1 MKSLLRTTLLV
12 GAALLAAPSLLHA
25 DVMARITRKSG
36 GQIQGMTRWQAAN
49 KKYVVTVKQGQ
60 VDTLME
66 VPVADVANVQVQAP
80 PNFKQAIQAKN
91 TAVLEKIMKDYT
103 MLQYDAEA
111 GYVLARIY
119 LGQGKNADALRAC
132 KSVLNANPNA
142 IHTNLAPV
150 YWKALL
156 ANGQGAD
163 LAPILDAAIRED
175 PPAVAAG
182 ALLVRGDLL
191 RADNKLK
198 EALTDG
204 YLRVVALY
212 RAQREVQPEALAKA
226 AEVFEQ
232 LQQPQYAQ
240 KMRQELLTR
249 YADSAEANK
258 LRGQ

>member
-1 MKSLLRTTLLV
+1 MKPLRTTLLL
-12 GAALLAAPSLLHA
+12 GAVLLASSTALFA
-25 DVMARITRKSG
+25 DVQARIVRKAG
-36 GQIQGMTRWQAAN
+36 GEVRGMTRWQPAS

-60 VDTLME
+60 VETQME
-66 VPVADVANVQVQAP
+66 VPLSDVADIRVARPKDFDAAV
-80 PNFKQAIQAKN
+80 KGRN
-91 TAVLEKIMKDYT
+91 TAALEKIMKDYA

-111 GYVLARIY
+111 GNVLARIY
-119 LGQGKNADALRAC
+119 LGQGKSADALRIC
-132 KSVLNANPNA
+132 KAVLNANPNA
-142 IHTNLAPV
+142 IHSNLAPV

-163 LAPILDAAIRED
+163 LAPVLDAAIRED

-182 ALLVRGDLL
+182 ALVVRGDLL
-191 RADNKLK
+191 RADNKFK
-198 EALTDG
+198 EALTEG

-249 YADSAEANK
+249 YSDSPEAKK